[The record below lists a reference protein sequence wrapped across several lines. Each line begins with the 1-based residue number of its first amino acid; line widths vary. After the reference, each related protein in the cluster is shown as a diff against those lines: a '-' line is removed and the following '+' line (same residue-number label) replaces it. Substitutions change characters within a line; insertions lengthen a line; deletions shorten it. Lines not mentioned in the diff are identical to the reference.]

1 MRRELVIF
9 VVLLSIFFAI
19 GCTDTG
25 DKETKT
31 TEEGTPVEKP
41 VTPSEAVTPA
51 EEPQPAGEGK
61 IVEVAIQ
68 NFAFEPASVTISTG
82 DTVRWTNME
91 STAHTVRG
99 PSFESNVLDKG
110 GTYEFL
116 FTKPGIY
123 NYNCSIHPAME
134 GTVTVEEKK

>member
-9 VVLLSIFFAI
+9 VVLISIFFAI

-25 DKETKT
+25 KKETKP
-31 TEEGTPVEKP
+31 TEVGTPVKEP
-41 VTPSEAVTPA
+41 VTPA
-51 EEPQPAGEGK
+51 EAITPAKEPQPAGEGK

-68 NFAFEPASVTISTG
+68 NFAFKPASVTISTG
-82 DTVRWTNME
+82 DTVRWTNMD
-91 STAHTVRG
+91 SAAHTVRG
-99 PSFESNVLDKG
+99 PSFDSGVLENG

-123 NYNCSIHPAME
+123 NYNCSIHPDMK